1 MCKFLCNF
9 VAFFYEIKRC
19 SSNMKY
25 FNCDIKKIIRLFSFV
40 LVVLCPLS
48 LAAQSLLTPEQLA
61 KREKRKNLTVKEWN
75 TDSKTKARWLDHV
88 KVYDSQGRCI
98 EEIEYATYGQRS
110 RVTYTY
116 DDATGKVIEEVEY
129 NDRNKPVR
137 IRKYE
142 WNSNGTKAK
151 QYNYLPNGKL
161 YSVKLFEY
169 IFSDK

>member
-1 MCKFLCNF
+1 MKLM
-9 VAFFYEIKRC
+9 KRTIYLLAC
-19 SSNMKY
+19 LL
-25 FNCDIKKIIRLFSFV
+25 IAGTA
-40 LVVLCPLS
+40 
-48 LAAQSLLTPEQLA
+48 AAQSLLTPEQLA

-75 TDSKTKARWLDHV
+75 TDAKTKARWLDHL

-98 EEIEYATYGQRS
+98 EEIEYASYGQRS

-116 DDATGKVIEEVEY
+116 DDTTGKVLEEVEY

-142 WNSNGTKAK
+142 WNANGTKAK

-161 YSVKLFEY
+161 YSVKVFEY